1 MIIGIDVG
9 NTAIKLAVA
18 NQYDTI
24 VERVADP
31 SSIESLSQ
39 TLLDLARDEPVDV
52 RIASV
57 NRSKTNAL
65 ISQTQALAG
74 QRVRFRQI
82 SYVDLSI
89 PIAMDAPERV
99 GIDRLVGAWGAAR
112 RYQLPLVVVDAGTT
126 VTVDL
131 VDANGV
137 YQGGA
142 IIPGLEMQTR
152 ALATGTDAL
161 PHIDWQGSCDSVDRS
176 APRDSFSRS
185 TLPYSVP
192 AKNTIEA
199 IRLGI
204 LSSVVGGI
212 ERLVRLYGSPS
223 CVVVT
228 GGDCQCIADALR
240 NSPHHDFETHMH
252 PDLVCRTLAALD
264 LE

>member
-18 NQYDTI
+18 SQPDTI
-24 VERVADP
+24 VERVANP
-31 SSIESLSQ
+31 NSINSLSR
-39 TLLDLARDEPVDV
+39 TLLEFARDEPVDV

-57 NRSKTNAL
+57 NRATTNSL
-65 ISQTQALAG
+65 ISQTQTIAG

-82 SYVDLSI
+82 SCMDLSI
-89 PIAMDAPERV
+89 PIATDAPEQV

-131 VDANGV
+131 VDAQGV
-137 YQGGA
+137 YRGGA

-161 PHIDWQGSCDSVDRS
+161 PQIDWQESCESVDNS
-176 APRDSFSRS
+176 SSHSTSRQS
-185 TLPYSVP
+185 SWSQSVP
-192 AKNTIEA
+192 AKNTIGA

-212 ERLVRLYGSPS
+212 ERLVRIYGSPK

-228 GGDCQCIADALR
+228 GGDCQCIAKTLQSSAHL
-240 NSPHHDFETHMH
+240 HFETHVH
-252 PDLVCRTLAALD
+252 PHLVCRTLAALE
-264 LE
+264 LK